1 MENRYVPVK
10 EDFILLHRQDL
21 NTDKNFASQSYWK
34 GVAVHFFRNRR
45 AVIGLVII
53 LLIILFAII
62 GPSLNEFGYRDIVQY
77 RNENNKRVVAKGIEP
92 QIPALQK
99 LFTGREPEGNFSQ
112 YTFLFGT
119 DDLGR
124 DLWTRTWHG
133 ARVSLLIAF
142 VTIFIDMIIG
152 MSYGLISGYFGGMT
166 DNIMQRIV
174 EVANSI
180 PRLVIVSVL
189 AIFMPKGMGLV
200 ILALLLT
207 EWIGMSKIARA
218 EMLKTKEQEYVLA
231 SRTLGARSGHI
242 IFREILPNTIGPII
256 TQVMF
261 SIPTAIFTEA
271 FLSFVGVGIALPECS
286 VGTLIEDG
294 FNNITTLPYQ
304 ILVGAGKP
312 DPAIYKAALEAL
324 GVSAEESI
332 YVDDTETE
340 ADGARALGFTSFYL
354 DRGGKSGG
362 EWTVPDLRRIVEFHK
377 EQSRR
382 E

>member
-1 MENRYVPVK
+1 M
-10 EDFILLHRQDL
+10 
-21 NTDKNFASQSYWK
+21 
-34 GVAVHFFRNRR
+34 
-45 AVIGLVII
+45 
-53 LLIILFAII
+53 
-62 GPSLNEFGYRDIVQY
+62 NEFGYRDIVQY
-77 RNENNKRVVAKGIEP
+77 RNANNKRVVAKGIEP
-92 QIPALQK
+92 QIPALHK
-99 LFTGREPEGNFSQ
+99 LFTGEEPEGNFSE

-119 DDLGR
+119 DDMGR
-124 DLWTRTWHG
+124 DLWTRTWYG

-152 MSYGLISGYFGGMT
+152 MSYGLISGYFGGKT
-166 DNIMQRIV
+166 DIIMQRFV
-174 EVANSI
+174 EIANSV

-189 AIFMPKGMGLV
+189 AIFMAKGMGLV
-200 ILALLLT
+200 IVALLLT

-271 FLSFVGVGIALPECS
+271 FLSFVGVGIALPQCS

-304 ILVGAGKP
+304 ILPPIIVL
-312 DPAIYKAALEAL
+312 ALLMLGFNFIGDGLREAL
-324 GVSAEESI
+324 APKLE
-332 YVDDTETE
+332 DM
-340 ADGARALGFTSFYL
+340 
-354 DRGGKSGG
+354 
-362 EWTVPDLRRIVEFHK
+362 
-377 EQSRR
+377 
-382 E
+382 